1 MSRRSGKTSPSPAGR
16 TSAANDG
23 PSSSKLVTRRQSG
36 AGSSSNPGGVRSP
49 NAADG
54 VSTGKPVKKLAGH
67 GPSNPRS
74 ESKGGDRAATVGRGL
89 RSRSPLNDAQ
99 AGRDPVRKRFEG
111 VVEVPS
117 VGPTCTKPPRQDPSE
132 AESPALVASETQED
146 QVLEVGSYTM
156 TGKKLSDPGWEN
168 QDRLLVKELP
178 NSKVLVAVFDGHG
191 EFGHRI
197 AEFTCQ
203 TFERLSP
210 LLFAGVAPGGAP
222 SALMKM
228 FSQSQA
234 LLECDPRS
242 RSSGTTAV
250 CAVIDSVART
260 VTVAHVGDSRAVLA
274 GSDGSVAFET
284 QDHKWDPRS
293 EIRVCNRGGE
303 IRNEHGCRRIFAR
316 DEPWPGLAMSR
327 SLGDVAGNQLGV
339 TAEPEIS
346 APMPFGAFGDSALV
360 LGTDGLWDM
369 VPAKFATERSLS
381 AGGVESL
388 AQFLVAEARA
398 RWPPTTDIDDVTAVV
413 VRLMS
418 SAEEEQT

>member
-1 MSRRSGKTSPSPAGR
+1 MK
-16 TSAANDG
+16 
-23 PSSSKLVTRRQSG
+23 
-36 AGSSSNPGGVRSP
+36 
-49 NAADG
+49 
-54 VSTGKPVKKLAGH
+54 
-67 GPSNPRS
+67 
-74 ESKGGDRAATVGRGL
+74 
-89 RSRSPLNDAQ
+89 DAQ
-99 AGRDPVRKRFEG
+99 AGRDPIRKRFGVSQPLDQASASASPPALPES

-117 VGPTCTKPPRQDPSE
+117 VGPTCTRPPRQDPSE
-132 AESPALVASETQED
+132 AESPAVVASETQED

-156 TGKKLSDPGWEN
+156 KGKKLSDPDWEN

-210 LLFAGVAPGGAP
+210 LLFAAVAPGGAP